1 MPYIILLG
9 RSVTLSVF
17 QMYSPCYAAEQCFL
31 LDGSEKPLMLQSR
44 AEQYELPGD
53 ICAAFWARCLSCRSV
68 HTLLHPTWHGC
79 KPVCGL
85 RLQATWEQV
94 GREISAL
101 CCPLPRTILQCRW
114 HSRVSPDLADPCTS
128 FLPTAIPGE
137 ERTILRK
144 VPKSQSC

>member
-44 AEQYELPGD
+44 AEQCELPGD
-53 ICAAFWARCLSCRSV
+53 ICAAFWARCLSCHSV

-79 KPVCGL
+79 KPMCGL
-85 RLQATWEQV
+85 RLQVTWEQWGEKSV
-94 GREISAL
+94 PCAVPYHAPSCSADGTVVFCL
-101 CCPLPRTILQCRW
+101 TWLTPAPPLSLQQ
-114 HSRVSPDLADPCTS
+114 
-128 FLPTAIPGE
+128 
-137 ERTILRK
+137 
-144 VPKSQSC
+144 SQ